1 MSQAAAPPPARA
13 KAPRKRGPAPAT
25 APAPG
30 PGGSPAPA
38 TPAGAAPTGPAP
50 SAQGAPTAAA
60 AIRGVFSDTPGR
72 MRLLGALAALAA
84 LLFGAVAIVTLVADR
99 AAASRASETTAQVVR
114 VQGVYADLLLADAT
128 ATNGFLVGGLEPP
141 AQRATYEQAMDRVVR
156 GIAAAAQAQPADGT
170 ALAALSTH
178 VQSYGQ
184 LVEQARAYNRQ
195 GLPVGAQYLTLA
207 SDGLRADAVPVLKA
221 LVEANTAR
229 SAGELDR
236 AAMWWPLALAGL
248 LTLGVLAA
256 ALTWLAKRTHRY
268 VNVPMAVAA
277 AAVAITLGVGLM
289 AIWSAG
295 RTIQS
300 TRDDQLAATVALAG
314 ARTAA
319 YDAKANESLTLIKR
333 GSGAAFET
341 KWQAAA
347 TTVKTALDDLSA
359 LPSGQSAADQLAWS
373 WSTYVGAHQAIRA
386 ADDGGS
392 WDTAVTQ
399 ASATGPATANGSFAT
414 FDTTSADAVDLVGA
428 EATARLGTAG
438 DGLRTSMVLALL
450 AALAAA
456 VLALRGVS
464 QRIEEYR

>member
-1 MSQAAAPPPARA
+1 MSQAAAPPPA
-13 KAPRKRGPAPAT
+13 
-25 APAPG
+25 
-30 PGGSPAPA
+30 
-38 TPAGAAPTGPAP
+38 PT
-50 SAQGAPTAAA
+50 AQGAPKAAA
-60 AIRGVFSDTPGR
+60 VIRGVFSDTPGR

-84 LLFGAVAIVTLVADR
+84 LLFGAVAVVTLLADR

-141 AQRATYEQAMDRVVR
+141 EQRATYEQAMDRVVR

-207 SDGLRADAVPVLKA
+207 SDGLRADAVPVLTA

-236 AAMWWPLALAGL
+236 AGMWWPLALAGL
-248 LTLGVLAA
+248 VTLGVLAA
-256 ALTWLAKRTHRY
+256 VLAWLAKRTHRY
-268 VNVPMAVAA
+268 VNVPIAAAA
-277 AAVAITLGVGLM
+277 AAVAVALGAGLM

-295 RTIQS
+295 NAIQT

-347 TTVKTALDDLSA
+347 TSVKTALADLDA
-359 LPSGQSAADQLAWS
+359 LPSGKAAAAQLASS

-392 WDTAVTQ
+392 WDSAVTK
-399 ASATGPATANGSFAT
+399 ASATGPATANGSFAA

-428 EATARLGTAG
+428 DATARLGAAG
-438 DGLRTSMVLALL
+438 DGLRTSLILAVL

-456 VLALRGVS
+456 ALALRGVS